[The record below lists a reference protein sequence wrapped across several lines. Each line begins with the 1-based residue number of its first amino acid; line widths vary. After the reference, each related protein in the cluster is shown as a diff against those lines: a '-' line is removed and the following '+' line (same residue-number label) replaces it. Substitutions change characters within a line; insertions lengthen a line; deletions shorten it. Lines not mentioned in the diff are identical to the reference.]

1 MPRKKKLLLS
11 QKLKNFPSKVLKNP
25 LNILKILNVS
35 YNSIKKI
42 YLHLFVKNI
51 SILVKKYIERKERR
65 KKGLGIKFIFI
76 LFASIVQTLMVQN
89 FRQPNFTLKNR
100 YRKQTSSPIKKEN
113 TLHNHMPLGH
123 DVACPAP
130 CSFKM
135 ISICHLVFFS
145 HSHHPFFSDF
155 IRYKIENQ
163 KL

>member
-1 MPRKKKLLLS
+1 MPRKKKEKTS
-11 QKLKNFPSKVLKNP
+11 TFT
-25 LNILKILNVS
+25 KIK
-35 YNSIKKI
+35 KKI
-42 YLHLFVKNI
+42 YISTLVCQKYIYTSEKN
-51 SILVKKYIERKERR
+51 IERKERR
-65 KKGLGIKFIFI
+65 KKGLGIKFIFF